1 MSGGEHTWKRVMFD
15 TNMVSRW
22 MDGDSNF
29 QAPLKGLVR
38 RLAKRKAVFFVS
50 AVTV

>member
-1 MSGGEHTWKRVMFD
+1 MFD

-38 RLAKRKAVFFVS
+38 RLAKHKAVFFVS